1 MKIDFAHKP
10 QLASRTNWGVP
21 MSLWGDVKGHGSIWR
36 ARGMRQRKNADR
48 EMQPKTF
55 PSRPKRKR
63 LFFLFPPPHLG
74 FIYLDLFKFRDGPF
88 LHYEGMDQFDFEG
101 GLLSMCFKDLYVWG
115 LGSILRRLLSYEQPS
130 FVHIG
135 YIHQKVSRAPFR
147 SENRRSQFHCPKS
160 KIWKVW
166 ILLEYKY
173 IIKVKLCDYLLLI
186 CGCYSISSF
195 SKNI

>member
-63 LFFLFPPPHLG
+63 LFLLFPSLFLFTSLKIKMTGVMSGRVPAENPFSLSQEESIVPDTFDYGWSMNCITPKGQWTCSRRKRVTQRLITCHRRVRRRLYL
-74 FIYLDLFKFRDGPF
+74 FIYLFF
-88 LHYEGMDQFDFEG
+88 
-101 GLLSMCFKDLYVWG
+101 
-115 LGSILRRLLSYEQPS
+115 
-130 FVHIG
+130 
-135 YIHQKVSRAPFR
+135 SR
-147 SENRRSQFHCPKS
+147 
-160 KIWKVW
+160 
-166 ILLEYKY
+166 
-173 IIKVKLCDYLLLI
+173 
-186 CGCYSISSF
+186 
-195 SKNI
+195 